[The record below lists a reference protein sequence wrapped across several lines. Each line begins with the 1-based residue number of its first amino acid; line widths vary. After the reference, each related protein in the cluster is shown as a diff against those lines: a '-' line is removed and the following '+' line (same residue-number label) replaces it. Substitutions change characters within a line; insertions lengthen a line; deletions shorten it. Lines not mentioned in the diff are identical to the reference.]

1 MRSEEEIRIKQ
12 FPPNRQMPVSR
23 LTGLLSL
30 AGVELRPDKLGVGV
44 LHVITGLRSI
54 VPSEL
59 VDPDLTVS
67 FPLEKYPAGFRVFQ
81 G

>member
-44 LHVITGLRSI
+44 LHVITGLCSI